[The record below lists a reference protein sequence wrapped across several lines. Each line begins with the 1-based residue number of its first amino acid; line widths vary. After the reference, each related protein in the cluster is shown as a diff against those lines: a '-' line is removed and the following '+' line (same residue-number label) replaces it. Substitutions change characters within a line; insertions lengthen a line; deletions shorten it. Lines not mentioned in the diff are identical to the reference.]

1 MAAPMALPKHWIAA
15 LEIVFECCDRKTKA
29 LAPRNLGIENALGDY
44 VAFLDSDDL
53 WFPWTLAT
61 YARVIDDYGQPAILS
76 GRLQYFSADDQLA
89 SIKQTELRCTEFKDY
104 FQAASQGIYAGAG
117 QSVLRR
123 DALQAIGGFSQRNFY
138 AEDHDL
144 MLRLGNAGRFI
155 QINSPA
161 LIAYRQH
168 PKSAAF
174 DGCRSYDGINHLI
187 EAEKAGHYP
196 GGASRRRQR
205 RTIIAQHVRPLS
217 LQLAR
222 QGEYS
227 KAWNL
232 YRATFAWQLTHLRV
246 RYLAGF
252 PLEWI
257 RRKSRASKAKPAT
270 IA

>member
-1 MAAPMALPKHWIAA
+1 MARPQRLNTVLAVG
-15 LEIVFECCDRKTKA
+15 LEFCDRKIKDQD
-29 LAPRNLGIENALGDY
+29 LRNLGIENALGDY

-61 YARVIDDYGQPAILS
+61 FARVIDEYGQPAILS
-76 GRLQYFSADDQLA
+76 GHLQYFSADDQLA
-89 SIKQTELRCTEFKDY
+89 SVKQTELHCTEFKDY

-123 DALQAIGGFSQRNFY
+123 EALQAIGGFSQRNFY

-168 PKSAAF
+168 PQSAAF

-222 QGEYS
+222 QGEFS

-257 RRKSRASKAKPAT
+257 RRKSRASKAKAAT
-270 IA
+270 VA